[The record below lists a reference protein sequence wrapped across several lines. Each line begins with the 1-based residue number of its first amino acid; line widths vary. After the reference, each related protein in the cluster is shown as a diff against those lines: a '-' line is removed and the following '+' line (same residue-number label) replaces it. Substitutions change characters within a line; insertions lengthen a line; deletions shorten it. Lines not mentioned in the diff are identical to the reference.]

1 MGKGKKSSEEAK
13 AKFRHQSLL
22 QDYGDL
28 VKETEA
34 KRMKLQLAKQKKLK
48 LLSEVKFLQKRYKSL
63 MQNPSGANQFRL
75 KKKPQSQPF
84 ICQPSNANAFS
95 QLPAKEQRVKLR
107 DFAAPTTSVIDLN
120 QVLSPIGE
128 DTDEYPLSFDSEPA
142 KADKP
147 RKSLAESNT
156 AANDLNLSICR
167 DVVHEPSHKVTNRK
181 ITWQDQLAL
190 RV

>member
-1 MGKGKKSSEEAK
+1 MWKGKKLSEEAK

-34 KRMKLQLAKQKKLK
+34 KRMKLQTANQKKLK
-48 LLSEVKFLQKRYKSL
+48 LLAEVKFLQKRYKSL
-63 MQNPSGANQFRL
+63 MQNPSGTIQLKL
-75 KKKPQSQPF
+75 KKKPQSQS

-107 DFAAPTTSVIDLN
+107 DFAGPSTSVIDLN
-120 QVLSPIGE
+120 RVLSPVGE
-128 DTDEYPLSFDSEPA
+128 DTDEYPLSFNTEPA
-142 KADKP
+142 KADKL

-167 DVVHEPSHKVTNRK
+167 EVVHEPSNKVANRK